1 MRQEILGDL
10 GHIPIIPVYQEEFG
24 LTQDIAGAEKSY
36 FSVMLMRT

>member
-1 MRQEILGDL
+1 LHR
-10 GHIPIIPVYQEEFG
+10 PIETALVYQEEFG